1 MLGANPIR
9 IFLTV
14 FLTLECLGL
23 HANPA
28 NPNEE
33 DTLRV
38 LSFNIL
44 YGGDEI
50 AFENVVDVIQKAN
63 PDIVGIQEAEGNIP
77 KLAAA
82 LGWKYFDNRLQLLS
96 KYPIF
101 SDSINQWYYAF
112 VEVSPGKVIALFNI
126 HLPSDPYGPDLIR
139 DGASIEEVL
148 KNEYQ
153 LRYHELDTFETIF
166 KGLLDRKIPIIVT
179 GDFNSPSHRDWTTE
193 TTLARPHMRY
203 PVDWVVSKRME
214 DFGFIDS
221 YRTYYADPKRNPGLT
236 WTPAVP
242 PIVGHHETHDRIDF
256 IWAHGI
262 ERVVHSTLVGEALN
276 TDIGLA
282 VNPFPSDHRAVSS
295 SFLVEPVTTGALIR
309 AFSDSTDVRLCFYG
323 SEKPNLSIKIRLA
336 DDTLVKSKQQIKAHQ
351 RELLF
356 NDLPA
361 GDYRICLKSGSKE
374 IACTDLHHN
383 WEDSETALGLTKFEF
398 EIGEPI
404 PVFWE
409 NATENRFDWIAVYK
423 DTVQTQADFYRNET
437 NTNYLIYSY
446 TGAKSRGSIVLNEHS
461 KGKSWPLPAGR
472 YRIHFLLD
480 DGYTSVT
487 SIPFIVNQ

>member
-1 MLGANPIR
+1 
-9 IFLTV
+9 
-14 FLTLECLGL
+14 
-23 HANPA
+23 
-28 NPNEE
+28 
-33 DTLRV
+33 
-38 LSFNIL
+38 
-44 YGGDEI
+44 
-50 AFENVVDVIQKAN
+50 
-63 PDIVGIQEAEGNIP
+63 
-77 KLAAA
+77 
-82 LGWKYFDNRLQLLS
+82 
-96 KYPIF
+96 
-101 SDSINQWYYAF
+101 
-112 VEVSPGKVIALFNI
+112 
-126 HLPSDPYGPDLIR
+126 
-139 DGASIEEVL
+139 
-148 KNEYQ
+148 
-153 LRYHELDTFETIF
+153 
-166 KGLLDRKIPIIVT
+166 
-179 GDFNSPSHRDWTTE
+179 
-193 TTLARPHMRY
+193 
-203 PVDWVVSKRME
+203 
-214 DFGFIDS
+214 
-221 YRTYYADPKRNPGLT
+221 
-236 WTPAVP
+236 
-242 PIVGHHETHDRIDF
+242 
-256 IWAHGI
+256 
-262 ERVVHSTLVGEALN
+262 
-276 TDIGLA
+276 
-282 VNPFPSDHRAVSS
+282 
-295 SFLVEPVTTGALIR
+295 
-309 AFSDSTDVRLCFYG
+309 VRLCFYG
-323 SEKPNLSIKIRLA
+323 SEKPNLSIQIRLA